1 MAILKGHLS
10 PKPLLIAERFRFH
23 KRDQRDDENINTY
36 VAEIKKL
43 SEHCEF
49 GTALNDS
56 LRDRFVCGLYNESI
70 QKRLLVETSLTFEKS
85 LKLAVA
91 METAMKDSLELRGKA
106 KTIPPVNSIREV
118 PMQHKC
124 YRCGKEGTNPR
135 NAILKI
141 NIVETVGKRA
151 I

>member
-1 MAILKGHLS
+1 VATLPGHLS
-10 PKPLLIAERFRFH
+10 PKPLLIAVRFRFH

-56 LRDRFVCGLYNESI
+56 LRGRFVCGLYNESI
-70 QKRLLVETSLTFEKS
+70 QKRILSKP
-85 LKLAVA
+85 A
-91 METAMKDSLELRGKA
+91 LRWRKRKNLQLPWKG

-124 YRCGKEGTNPR
+124 YRCWKE
-135 NAILKI
+135 IF
-141 NIVETVGKRA
+141 
-151 I
+151 